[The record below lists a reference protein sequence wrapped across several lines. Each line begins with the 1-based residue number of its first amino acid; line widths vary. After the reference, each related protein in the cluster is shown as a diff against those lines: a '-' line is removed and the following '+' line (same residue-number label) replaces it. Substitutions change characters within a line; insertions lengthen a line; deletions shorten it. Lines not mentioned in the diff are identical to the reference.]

1 MNAQLSFDFMGAGG
15 DVTTAWKFAIET
27 TDEKQKSI
35 VILFTL
41 DDSRVL
47 RGTAQEVRL
56 CKQFEYTLWL
66 RNFKDS
72 FLHHNPIN
80 IFVISVIAS

>member
-15 DVTTAWKFAIET
+15 DVTTAWKLANET

-41 DDSRVL
+41 DDIRVL
-47 RGTAQEVRL
+47 KGGL
-56 CKQFEYTLWL
+56 LK
-66 RNFKDS
+66 K
-72 FLHHNPIN
+72 
-80 IFVISVIAS
+80 